1 MTPCLGPKNGNKV
14 KKKHETLDSTQMHGP
29 FWIVYKDSTFLH
41 FPLILHIFTS
51 SHSTMQIFSIQKRIL
66 SKCQRRQ
73 SQKTSNTTTKSRSS
87 FTSSMGQCIKSLT
100 SVKKAFSCSKVQNTV
115 PPSLI
120 SSSSTISNDSYLS
133 DFSDDEHF
141 QASEKSMALDA
152 LIFDHPSV
160 TVCIRPAAYRSS

>member
-1 MTPCLGPKNGNKV
+1 
-14 KKKHETLDSTQMHGP
+14 
-29 FWIVYKDSTFLH
+29 
-41 FPLILHIFTS
+41 
-51 SHSTMQIFSIQKRIL
+51 MQIFSIQKRIL

-73 SQKTSNTTTKSRSS
+73 SQNTSNTTTKGLSS

-160 TVCIRPAAYRSS
+160 TICIRPAAYRSS